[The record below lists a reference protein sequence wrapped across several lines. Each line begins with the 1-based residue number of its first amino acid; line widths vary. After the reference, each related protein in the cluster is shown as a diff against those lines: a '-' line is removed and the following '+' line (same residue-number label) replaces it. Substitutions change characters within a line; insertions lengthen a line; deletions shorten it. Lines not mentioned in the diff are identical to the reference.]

1 MADSS
6 IRDYLSAMTDW
17 IKLANFASGLE
28 ADITVER
35 LRAAGL
41 HAEARGN
48 DVVGIF
54 GPGFQGTTAR
64 GVDVFVPMN
73 ELGDARELLDTSE

>member
-1 MADSS
+1 MSQ
-6 IRDYLSAMTDW
+6 W
-17 IKLANFASGLE
+17 IKLANFPSGLE
-28 ADITVER
+28 ADIAVER

-54 GPGFQGTTAR
+54 GPGFQGSTPR
-64 GVDVFVPMN
+64 GVDVFVPDS
-73 ELGDARELLDTSE
+73 ELADARDVLHTTE

>member
-1 MADSS
+1 
-6 IRDYLSAMTDW
+6 MTQW

-35 LRAAGL
+35 LRGAGL
-41 HAEARGN
+41 HAEARAN

-54 GPGFQGTTAR
+54 GPGFQGPTPK
-64 GVDVFVPMN
+64 GVDVFVPEN
-73 ELGDARELLDTSE
+73 ELGDARELLQETE